1 MYDTNRTEN
10 NAQDQD
16 LACMPDVSACRQLQ
30 SGLFLQ
36 ATLKDL
42 QTTLKIAKTKEAASL
57 PKEAKS
63 TPLPPASRDLESGV
77 QPDEHQALL
86 AQQQQQ
92 QQQERS
98 VLESR
103 LQYNDALIDERDEG
117 IQDIQ
122 RNIQDIQEMFQV
134 WRSLVNSL
142 RTPCAQTMELKCMSL
157 LPHCLVKLTAQV
169 LVCMLSLRQQV
180 LTALIAIIA

>member
-1 MYDTNRTEN
+1 M
-10 NAQDQD
+10 
-16 LACMPDVSACRQLQ
+16 
-30 SGLFLQ
+30 LFQ

-98 VLESR
+98 VLDSR

-134 WRSLVNSL
+134 WDSLVNSTWIMCKL
-142 RTPCAQTMELKCMSL
+142 AVPLKCMSRGWQG
-157 LPHCLVKLTAQV
+157 VVT
-169 LVCMLSLRQQV
+169 
-180 LTALIAIIA
+180 

>member
-1 MYDTNRTEN
+1 MIHDK
-10 NAQDQD
+10 
-16 LACMPDVSACRQLQ
+16 CSRQLP
-30 SGLFLQ
+30 LFLFQ

-42 QTTLKIAKTKEAASL
+42 QTTLKIAKTKEAANL

-134 WRSLVNSL
+134 WDSLVNSTWIMCNL
-142 RTPCAQTMELKCMSL
+142 AVPLKCMSR
-157 LPHCLVKLTAQV
+157 V
-169 LVCMLSLRQQV
+169 
-180 LTALIAIIA
+180 

>member
-1 MYDTNRTEN
+1 MQATLKDLQTTIKVSHSI
-10 NAQDQD
+10 NA
-16 LACMPDVSACRQLQ
+16 M
-30 SGLFLQ
+30 Q

-42 QTTLKIAKTKEAASL
+42 QTTLKVAKSKEAASL
-57 PKEAKS
+57 PKEAKQ
-63 TPLPPASRDLESGV
+63 TTALPSAALDLESGV
-77 QPDEHQALL
+77 NADEHQALL
-86 AQQQQQ
+86 QQQQQ

-134 WRSLVNSL
+134 GLY
-142 RTPCAQTMELKCMSL
+142 
-157 LPHCLVKLTAQV
+157 
-169 LVCMLSLRQQV
+169 
-180 LTALIAIIA
+180 

>member
-1 MYDTNRTEN
+1 MVR
-10 NAQDQD
+10 NAS
-16 LACMPDVSACRQLQ
+16 CTV
-30 SGLFLQ
+30 LQ

-63 TPLPPASRDLESGV
+63 TPLPPAAADLESGV
-77 QPDEHQALL
+77 APDEHQALL

-134 WRSLVNSL
+134 RGSPVRACQSLFCYRLQSTYQDSVYVDCGKQIVH
-142 RTPCAQTMELKCMSL
+142 PVIVA
-157 LPHCLVKLTAQV
+157 
-169 LVCMLSLRQQV
+169 
-180 LTALIAIIA
+180 